1 MLLPVWLKTFNE
13 SKELNS
19 LQNQHYFDIFQNLD
33 RTIKQIEEVKTKFTL
48 KNRSLEEVI
57 VDLEKQVEA
66 ERQALIHN
74 LDIHTNHSINVKED
88 QILDD
93 MPEKVR
99 KVGALKNSFQN
110 QLRFS

>member
-1 MLLPVWLKTFNE
+1 LKTFNG
-13 SKELNS
+13 SKELNC

-48 KNRSLEEVI
+48 KNRSLEGVI

-74 LDIHTNHSINVKED
+74 RDIQTHHSINVKED

-99 KVGALKNSFQN
+99 KVG
-110 QLRFS
+110 RFKK